1 MADNEIFAR
10 LSVPRR
16 IWAIGSVHGE
26 IDRLR
31 DMHRIVLSQ
40 FADGDRLV
48 YLGNFM
54 GRGESVRPVIDEM
67 LRVRRKLLARP
78 GMIIEDIVFLRG
90 SQEEMWQKVL
100 QLQFAPNPREV
111 LPWVI
116 NQGVGATIQAYGG
129 NLDEGLRAVRDGAVS
144 ITRWTNA
151 LRTAV
156 RNAPGHGALMSA
168 LRRAAL
174 TDDGVVLLVNAG
186 IDINRPLTAQS
197 DSFWWGGTEFSSI
210 DRPYGEV
217 RRIVRGFDRAKQGAV
232 DTEFTLS
239 LDGGCGRGGKLLAGL
254 LRADGRVQAIYEA

>member
-26 IDRLR
+26 VDRLR

-54 GRGESVRPVIDEM
+54 GRSESVRAVIDEM

-174 TDDGVVLLVNAG
+174 TDDGAVLLVNAG
-186 IDINRPLTAQS
+186 IDISRPLTAQS
-197 DSFWWGGTEFSSI
+197 DSFWWGGTEFSAI

>member
-10 LSVPRR
+10 ISLARR

-26 IDRLR
+26 VDRLR
-31 DMHRIVLSQ
+31 DIHRIVLSQ

-54 GRGESVRPVIDEM
+54 GRGPHVRPTIDEM

-78 GMIIEDIVFLRG
+78 GMFIEDIIFLRG
-90 SQEEMWQKVL
+90 SQEEMWQKVM

-116 NQGVGATIQAYGG
+116 NQGVGATIEAYGG
-129 NLDEGLRAVRDGAVS
+129 NLEEGLRAVRDGAVS

-151 LRTAV
+151 LRGTL
-156 RNAPGHGALMSA
+156 RNATGHGELMSA

-174 TDDGVVLLVNAG
+174 TDDGKVLLVNAG
-186 IDINRPLTAQS
+186 IDTTRPLTAQA

-210 DRPYGEV
+210 DQPYGEV
-217 RRIVRGFDRAKQGAV
+217 RKIVRGYDRAKAGAQETV
-232 DTEFTLS
+232 FTLS

-254 LRADGRVQAIYEA
+254 LRDDGSVQAIYEA